1 MYRLVHVLYFA
12 QILDCGE
19 NFQFG
24 QPSVTVV
31 PLPLGAP
38 LPVSLSNG
46 KGHVIDGSFIGMGTL
61 ILSVD
66 YSAGS
71 NDYYSLQAVGF
82 ASTDPGRV
90 IPEPSTLLPVGCVV
104 VGLILRRRKPV

>member
-38 LPVSLSNG
+38 LPVPLSNG
-46 KGHVIDGSFIGMGTL
+46 LGNVIDGSFIGMGTL
-61 ILSVD
+61 TLSVD

-82 ASTDPGRV
+82 ASTDPGR
-90 IPEPSTLLPVGCVV
+90 EPSTLLPVGCVV